1 MLDSLPTNPR
11 CRIVGVLDDGI
22 ASLSAN
28 ALLHIQKAQMIIGAR
43 RTLDLFQDQM
53 SPQTLQRPL
62 SGALSQVPE
71 WIRAAQSDGLRVV
84 VLATGDP
91 LCFGI
96 AAYLAAHLCIDA
108 IEVIPNVSTLQL
120 ACARLGMPWQ
130 QMKFSSVHAKDAGE
144 WLPGSDARHGLYSL
158 MQDIRQHARLAILT
172 GPENSPDKIARM
184 LVIEGMQD
192 DVEMAVC
199 ERLCQDEER
208 IITGICVSTAAEMR
222 FAEPNV
228 MLLWRTSL
236 HSEPVLFG
244 HADDAFQQRYPE
256 KGLIT
261 KQEVRAV
268 SLARLQL
275 RADSIVW
282 DIGAGSGSVGL
293 EAARLCRRGHVYAI
307 EKNLEDS
314 QIALSNLRRFGLS
327 NYTLENAKAPAGLDL
342 WPAPDAIFI
351 GGSGGE
357 LDLLI
362 ELCLKRL
369 KPHGKLVMNF
379 VTLENLATAVAALKQ
394 ADASWDVIT
403 LQASRSKPILH
414 MHRMAA
420 ENPVWL
426 VCAESR
432 VLA

>member
-53 SPQTLQRPL
+53 SLQTLQRPL

-261 KQEVRAV
+261 KQ
-268 SLARLQL
+268 
-275 RADSIVW
+275 
-282 DIGAGSGSVGL
+282 
-293 EAARLCRRGHVYAI
+293 
-307 EKNLEDS
+307 
-314 QIALSNLRRFGLS
+314 
-327 NYTLENAKAPAGLDL
+327 
-342 WPAPDAIFI
+342 
-351 GGSGGE
+351 
-357 LDLLI
+357 
-362 ELCLKRL
+362 
-369 KPHGKLVMNF
+369 
-379 VTLENLATAVAALKQ
+379 
-394 ADASWDVIT
+394 
-403 LQASRSKPILH
+403 
-414 MHRMAA
+414 
-420 ENPVWL
+420 
-426 VCAESR
+426 
-432 VLA
+432 

>member
-1 MLDSLPTNPR
+1 
-11 CRIVGVLDDGI
+11 
-22 ASLSAN
+22 
-28 ALLHIQKAQMIIGAR
+28 
-43 RTLDLFQDQM
+43 
-53 SPQTLQRPL
+53 
-62 SGALSQVPE
+62 
-71 WIRAAQSDGLRVV
+71 
-84 VLATGDP
+84 
-91 LCFGI
+91 
-96 AAYLAAHLCIDA
+96 LCIDA

-208 IITGICVSTAAEMR
+208 IITGICVSTAAQMR

-244 HADDAFQQRYPE
+244 LADDAFQQRYPE

-327 NYTLENAKAPAGLDL
+327 NYTLENAKAPVGLDL